1 MNPDVA
7 AFQAVIRFLFAQRG
21 EESVKQILELAKA
34 NFDGICNAL
43 AQKTGQEPEKVM
55 AVLRTALEV
64 EYTTLSAW
72 CEVVEAELKTDAGAT
87 IPAFLASTSAPT
99 PTQTQIAPPTA
110 DQIANIKAL
119 IRAGADADEAFRV
132 ILGRNQDGSEWIPTG
147 KPREWSEARKLAYG
161 MTLVSQMKAE
171 KPEGLKWLNIWHD
184 KTKTTIFRTA
194 GEAESVQ
201 DWRERLIRQYAG
213 AIRARQANETMIM
226 VGAQWGFNIDSHTIA
241 TAKEEEEEEGNGDT
255 TVVGAPDFLRR
266 S

>member
-1 MNPDVA
+1 
-7 AFQAVIRFLFAQRG
+7 
-21 EESVKQILELAKA
+21 
-34 NFDGICNAL
+34 
-43 AQKTGQEPEKVM
+43 M

-72 CEVVEAELKTDAGAT
+72 CEAVEAKLETGAGAT
-87 IPAFLASTSAPT
+87 IPAFLVSTNAPT

-132 ILGRNQDGSEWIPTG
+132 ILGRNQDGSEWLPTG
-147 KPREWSEARKLAYG
+147 KPREWNKARQLAYG

-171 KPEGLKWLNIWHD
+171 EPEGLKWLNIWHD
-184 KTKTTIFRTA
+184 KTKTTIFHTA

-226 VGAQWGFNIDSHTIA
+226 VGAQWGFNIDSHAIA
-241 TAKEEEEEEGNGDT
+241 TAKEEEEEGNGDT